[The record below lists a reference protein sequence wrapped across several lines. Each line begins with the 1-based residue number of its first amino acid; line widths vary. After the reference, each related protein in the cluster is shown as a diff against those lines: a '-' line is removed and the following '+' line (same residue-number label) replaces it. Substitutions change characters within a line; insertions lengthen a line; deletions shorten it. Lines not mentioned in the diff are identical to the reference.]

1 MAIFLIL
8 DYYKRKREVDR
19 FNEKNRWHKRGI
31 GFVQMQYPLDYF
43 GALSA
48 YIAIYHGDGTVNIS
62 HSATE
67 CGQGVNTKAS
77 QIAAYTLDIPLE
89 MVNVRASNSETN
101 PNGFATA
108 GLAAS
113 DSICLAT
120 KRACEIILQR
130 LKPIRDRLPEN
141 ASWQAIIEAAHH
153 KFVDLTAKYTF
164 TPNDS
169 KPYKIYGRFVFFLCA
184 FHFLLKM
191 KFVYLFSKIF
201 AFEFYRL
208 CVC

>member
-1 MAIFLIL
+1 MEIIPIL
-8 DYYKRKREVDR
+8 DYYKRKREVER
-19 FNEKNRWHKRGI
+19 FNEQNRWHKRGI
-31 GFVQMQYPLDYF
+31 GFVQMQYPLDYI

-48 YIAIYHGDGTVNIS
+48 YVAIYYGDGTVNIS
-62 HSATE
+62 HSGIE
-67 CGQGVNTKAS
+67 CGQGINTKAS

-101 PNGFATA
+101 PNSMPTA
-108 GLAAS
+108 ALAAS

-141 ASWQAIIEAAHH
+141 ASWQTIVEAAQH

-169 KPYKIYGRFVFFLCA
+169 KPYKIYGRLDFFL
-184 FHFLLKM
+184 
-191 KFVYLFSKIF
+191 
-201 AFEFYRL
+201 L
-208 CVC
+208 CSSIYYGK